1 MFMQDCTP
9 SGENVVQNDFNRI
22 NVITLDLKHLKH
34 VKLYGRFALKKMQ
47 IISEYRTNEEILD
60 EKQILLTTVT
70 S

>member
-1 MFMQDCTP
+1 M
-9 SGENVVQNDFNRI
+9 
-22 NVITLDLKHLKH
+22 ITLDLKHLKH